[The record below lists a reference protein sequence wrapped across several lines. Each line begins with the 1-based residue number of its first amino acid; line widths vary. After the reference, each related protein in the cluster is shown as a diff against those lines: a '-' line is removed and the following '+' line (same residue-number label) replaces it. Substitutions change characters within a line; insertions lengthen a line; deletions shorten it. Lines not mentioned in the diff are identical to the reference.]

1 MGKSFAHQACCTALF
16 CWMAAL
22 NSKLDITTCV
32 PADASQISS
41 KGIDVMDIG
50 SIGSIAV
57 LMSGGVVAG
66 VVAGLLG
73 IGGGTLV
80 VPLLVATG
88 VEGLQATATSNLAIF
103 MTATSGTTRNWKTGA
118 LQLRHVLALGI
129 PAAIAGQVG
138 VFIAS
143 DLIPEY
149 GLLAGFALLLLLN
162 VYLISLKK
170 QAISQASSSAIN
182 GALAGADSSEFRQ
195 SGSRNPNTAIA
206 RWGTGGL
213 AGLTA
218 GLFGVGGG
226 VIMVP
231 LQILLL
237 NERIKAAI
245 QTSLGAIVLTSLFN
259 TLGHTA
265 RGNVIWMAGLAVGA
279 GGLIG
284 AQLGTRFLPK
294 LPERSI
300 SMMFRALMLG
310 LSAFTLY
317 KAWQAFQSAQI
328 AVG

>member
-1 MGKSFAHQACCTALF
+1 
-16 CWMAAL
+16 
-22 NSKLDITTCV
+22 
-32 PADASQISS
+32 
-41 KGIDVMDIG
+41 MDIG

-57 LMSGGVVAG
+57 LVGGGIVAG

-103 MTATSGTTRNWKTGA
+103 LTATWGSVRNWKAGA
-118 LQLRHVLALGI
+118 LRLRNVLALGI

-149 GLLAGFALLLLLN
+149 VLLAGFALLLLLN
-162 VYLISLKK
+162 VYLISINK
-170 QAISQASSSAIN
+170 QAISQATTAEMSESPSGATSTATPQPSAK
-182 GALAGADSSEFRQ
+182 S
-195 SGSRNPNTAIA
+195 NTAIA
-206 RWGTGGL
+206 RWGTGGV

-237 NERIKAAI
+237 NERIKLAI

-259 TLGHTA
+259 TLGHA
-265 RGNVIWMAGLAVGA
+265 VRGNVIWQAGLAVGL
-279 GGLIG
+279 GGLVG

-294 LPERSI
+294 LPDRTVSLI
-300 SMMFRALMLG
+300 FRALMLC
-310 LSAFTLY
+310 LSAFTFY
-317 KAWQAFQSAQI
+317 KAWQAFQNASVALL
-328 AVG
+328 

>member
-1 MGKSFAHQACCTALF
+1 M
-16 CWMAAL
+16 
-22 NSKLDITTCV
+22 V
-32 PADASQISS
+32 
-41 KGIDVMDIG
+41 

-57 LMSGGVVAG
+57 LVGGGVVAG

-88 VEGLQATATSNLAIF
+88 VEGLQATATSNLAILL
-103 MTATSGTTRNWKTGA
+103 TATSGSVRNWHAGA
-118 LQLRHVLALGI
+118 LHLRNVLALGV
-129 PAAIAGQVG
+129 PAAIAGQLG

-143 DLIPEY
+143 DLVPEY
-149 GLLAGFALLLLLN
+149 VLLAGFALLLLLN

-170 QAISQASSSAIN
+170 QAISQATSAAMSESPSSATSPN
-182 GALAGADSSEFRQ
+182 NRHPDLK
-195 SGSRNPNTAIA
+195 PNTAIA
-206 RWGTGGL
+206 RWGTGGV

-237 NERIKAAI
+237 NERIKSAI

-259 TLGHTA
+259 TLGHAA
-265 RGNVIWMAGLAVGA
+265 RGNVIWLAGLAVGC
-279 GGLIG
+279 GGLVG

-294 LPERSI
+294 LPDRAVSLV
-300 SMMFRALMLG
+300 FRALMLC
-310 LSAFTLY
+310 LSTFTFY
-317 KAWQAFQSAQI
+317 KAWQAFQTAQTLL
-328 AVG
+328 